1 MVSKTT
7 KNISAQEFHKLGEKL
22 REEDRLQDAVDALT
36 SAIVKYTIDK
46 NYKGLIDALRSRSLT
61 WKHLF
66 LVHNKRD
73 YLKLAT
79 LDARAS
85 LLIAKRKNIKGE
97 LSKCYFGM
105 GEIYLLKKNYKKAVF
120 YYKKSL
126 LFYKGPLAEK
136 GRHKYHLGEALYRL
150 GRKKWGKEEM
160 KKGLEEIEKG
170 KGGVDSFV
178 FNVWKSGC
186 LMRLAELLLKDDSE
200 KAKEFLKLAGGI
212 VKNDKRLVIRKRQLQ
227 ELKDQFKAQ

>member
-1 MVSKTT
+1 MTPKIT
-7 KNISAQEFHKLGEKL
+7 KSLSAQELHKSGENL
-22 REEDRLQDAVDALT
+22 REEDKFQEAVDALT

-46 NYKGLIDALRSRSLT
+46 DHNGLVDALQSRSLT

-79 LDARAS
+79 NDARAS
-85 LLIAKRKNIKGE
+85 LLIAKRKNIKSE

-105 GEIYLLKKNYKKAVF
+105 GETQMLKKGYNKAVL

-126 LFYKGPLAEK
+126 LFYKGSLAEK

-150 GRKKWGKEEM
+150 GRKKQGKEEM
-160 KKGLEEIEKG
+160 LKGLEEVEKG
-170 KGGVDSFV
+170 KKGVDSFV

-186 LMRLAELLLKDDSE
+186 LMKLTELLLKDDSK
-200 KAKEFLKLAGGI
+200 KAKEYLKLAGGI
-212 VKNDKRLVIRKRQLQ
+212 VKSDKRLVIRKRQLQ